1 MFKAFKECD
10 EANENRQIPLASNP
24 LASNAVTNDTDNL
37 DSNTRGFKKMLVENI
52 DFEAIKEVD
61 EHNESYDA
69 RKQFEE
75 LDNVSKP
82 PKVNLQKRVVS
93 DGDYEYDL
101 EYGRKHD
108 QHEFDDDR
116 LEDEYKHEDTHED
129 DGDDCNDSNMLFVE
143 QKLCAVCNI
152 EQPLRSKHCRSCR
165 K

>member
-10 EANENRQIPLASNP
+10 EATENKQIPLASNP

-37 DSNTRGFKKMLVENI
+37 DSNTRGFKKILVENI

-75 LDNVSKP
+75 LDNVKKAP
-82 PKVNLQKRVVS
+82 EVNLQKRVVS
-93 DGDYEYDL
+93 DGDYDL
-101 EYGRKHD
+101 EYGIKNEHD
-108 QHEFDDDR
+108 FDDDR
-116 LEDEYKHEDTHED
+116 LEDEYKHEETHEED
-129 DGDDCNDSNMLFVE
+129 EDDCNDSNMLFVE